1 MRKIVWLFIFFMMG
15 TYPVGAQTF
24 APEFAV
30 EKINNNSDTVAS
42 DKSANT
48 AENADED
55 DTSPLVPARVNLQ
68 NKEQEKVYDNSV
80 GRVVEYKIVNGKIE
94 YGDPKD
100 RKILVYIENY
110 KVNKGYDGIA
120 RCSMRVYVLNDLEER
135 INNLGFKLIWPEIR
149 TSIQMVKL
157 EPGVKSYNNIMLLGD
172 GCFSIDKTPT
182 LEVNRCRVKGKTEE
196 QCAKAVRWFK
206 R

>member
-1 MRKIVWLFIFFMMG
+1 MKKAIIFDLDGTLWDTMDQTYNSFNNVLRKHG
-15 TYPVGAQTF
+15 YD
-24 APEFAV
+24 E
-30 EKINNNSDTVAS
+30 VA
-42 DKSANT
+42 
-48 AENADED
+48 
-55 DTSPLVPARVNLQ
+55 R
-68 NKEQEKVYDNSV
+68 EKVYDNSV

-135 INNLGFKLIWPEIR
+135 VNNLGFKLIWPEIR

-157 EPGVKSYNNIMLLGD
+157 EPGVKSYNNIMLLGN

-196 QCAKAVRWFK
+196 QCASAVRWFK